1 VSRERISCRPMDESR
16 LQAKR
21 LAALAHP
28 LRLQILAAAE
38 SEAVSPSQMAVALR
52 EPLGV
57 VAYHFRVLHTVGL
70 IELVSTEQ
78 RRGSIQ
84 SFYRTLGHG
93 WAEVAATL
101 EVLVSVDPEHHDF
114 ER

>member
-1 VSRERISCRPMDESR
+1 MEGSR
-16 LQAKR
+16 LEAKR

-28 LRLQILAAAE
+28 LRLEILAAAE
-38 SEAVSPSQMAVALR
+38 SDTVSPSQMAVALG

-78 RRGSIQ
+78 RRGSVQ
-84 SFYRTLGHG
+84 SFYRSIGHG
-93 WAEVAATL
+93 WADVAATL
-101 EVLVSVDPEHHDF
+101 ETLVSVDPNHQD
-114 ER
+114 

>member
-1 VSRERISCRPMDESR
+1 MDESR
-16 LQAKR
+16 LQARR

-38 SEAVSPSQMAVALR
+38 SQTVSPSQLAVELGQ
-52 EPLGV
+52 PLGV

-70 IELVSTEQ
+70 IELVATEQ

-84 SFYRTLGHG
+84 SFYRSIGHG
-93 WAEVAATL
+93 WADVAGTL
-101 EVLVSVDPEHHDF
+101 RALVSVDL